1 MKAREAPMTRK
12 SGFIQ
17 HAPGELPAGLRA
29 RSFAG
34 AQENQLYFARAYK
47 PPVDVTIVMS
57 PRSDDEAFEA
67 CIRRE
72 QVRRPRVPMR

>member
-1 MKAREAPMTRK
+1 MTRNMQRK
-12 SGFIQ
+12 SHFTE

-47 PPVDVTIVMS
+47 PPVEVRIVMP
-57 PRSDDEAFEA
+57 PRSDDEASEA
-67 CIRRE
+67 CTRRE